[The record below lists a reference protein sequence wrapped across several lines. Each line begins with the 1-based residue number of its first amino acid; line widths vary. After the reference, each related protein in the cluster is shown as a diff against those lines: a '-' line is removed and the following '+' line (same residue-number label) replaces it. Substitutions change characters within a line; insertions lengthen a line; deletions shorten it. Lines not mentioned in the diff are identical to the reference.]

1 MRHFLFNINFVFDLN
16 IQHSKESKKQYCILF
31 DIVLQTHSK
40 LHQVPKF
47 FVKLLLALTECIKED
62 SGGHFLKN
70 GQILPQVLESVAK
83 CVQELPYGQMI
94 ELWKIFIET
103 FSTLENMSQ
112 VLNVSKGIC
121 YCYCFIFDDCMY
133 VQF

>member
-1 MRHFLFNINFVFDLN
+1 MFILN
-16 IQHSKESKKQYCILF
+16 IQHSKESKKQYCELF
-31 DIVLQTHSK
+31 RIVLETHSK

-62 SGGHFLKN
+62 SGGHLIKN
-70 GQILPQVLESVAK
+70 GQILPQALESIAK

-112 VLNVSKGIC
+112 AFMVSKGMFLLLLLC
-121 YCYCFIFDDCMY
+121 LTVSVYF
-133 VQF
+133 